1 MFNETLRYRYNRF
14 QYRLTWNRGTLFFIF
29 FPFCYLLQAN
39 SYPRSWVTIEV
50 AVYILEPRAEADYS
64 LKAFNTSPMNSSGFQ
79 APGPEGGI
87 HAPR

>member
-1 MFNETLRYRYNRF
+1 MTKLCVTATTDFNIGSN
-14 QYRLTWNRGTLFFIF
+14 GTVENLFFIF
-29 FPFCYLLQAN
+29 FPFCYPLQAN
-39 SYPRSWVTIEV
+39 SYPRCWVTIEV
-50 AVYILEPRAEADYS
+50 AVYILESPAEADYS